1 VLVHSAVQP
10 RLSRYVLREAAGLYV
25 LGLAGLC
32 LLLSIDF
39 LTVLARF
46 LVEQGA
52 SATSIARLLVFKA
65 PWFLH
70 LTLPIAVVFA
80 ILLAAGRLAKDGELR
95 AAYAGG
101 VSPLRLLVPLVGA
114 GLLVSAVAVVN
125 NGWLEPAGE
134 AAYQAEIQGFLFARP
149 PAATQTD
156 AAFQIPGEGVFFA
169 ARLRADRDDPSRAEL
184 SGTLVLGADG
194 TTVVAPRGTWN
205 AGERSWTLRDAEV
218 TRPDGSRSV
227 EPSYT
232 VPFPLAST
240 PEETLARPQQQTL
253 TDLSRRIRTLEAV
266 GADASATRFELH
278 RRIADASSAAVFAL
292 VAGALGLRVRS
303 RGGGFGWTIALLV
316 LFWAAWTLTGGLFES
331 GVLRPAAAAWVT
343 PALVGAIGLAL
354 AWRVEAR

>member
-1 VLVHSAVQP
+1 
-10 RLSRYVLREAAGLYV
+10 VLREAAGLYV
-25 LGLAGLC
+25 LGVAGLC

-52 SATSIARLLVFKA
+52 SAASIARLLAFKA

-70 LTLPIAVVFA
+70 LTLPIGVVFA
-80 ILLAAGRLAKDGELR
+80 ILLAAGRLAKDAELR

-101 VSPLRLLVPLVGA
+101 VSPLRLLVPLVAA
-114 GLLVSAVAVVN
+114 GTMVSAVAVVN

-134 AAYQAEIQGFLFARP
+134 AAYQAEIKGFLYARP

-156 AAFQIPGEGVFFA
+156 AAFQIPDEGVFFA
-169 ARLRADRDDPSRAEL
+169 ARLRSERDDLARAEL
-184 SGTLVLGADG
+184 TGTLVIRPDG
-194 TTVVAPRGTWN
+194 TVLAAPRGTWD
-205 AGERSWTLRDAEV
+205 ATERSWTLRDVEV
-218 TRPDGSRSV
+218 TQPDGTRSI
-227 EPSYT
+227 EPSLV

-253 TDLSRRIRTLEAV
+253 TDLSHRIRTLEAV
-266 GADASATRFELH
+266 GADASSPRFEFH

-292 VAGALGLRVRS
+292 VAGALGLRVRG
-303 RGGGFGWTIALLV
+303 RGGGFGWTITLLV
-316 LFWAAWTLTGGLFES
+316 LFWAAWTFTGALFES
-331 GVLRPAAAAWVT
+331 GVLRPVVAAWAT
-343 PALVGAIGLAL
+343 PALVGAIGVAL